1 VTTCFETA
9 RKIRNREISAVDV
22 VGKTLER
29 INLLEPKIGAYLQ
42 VTEKEAL
49 TKAREID
56 RKLAKGE
63 SVGPLAGV
71 PIAVKDNIVTKG
83 VQTTAA
89 SKILEGF
96 IPPYDATVVK
106 RLRSADTVI
115 VGKTNLDEFAMGSST
130 ENSGYKVT
138 RNPWD
143 IDRVPGG
150 SSGGSAAAVA
160 AEMCCAALGS
170 DTGGSIRQPASLC
183 GVVGLKPTYGLVSR
197 YGLIAFASS
206 LDQIGPI
213 TKDVRDAAIIL
224 NVISGRCENDSTSLD
239 VAAQDFAA
247 HVEEKIDGIRLGLPK
262 EYFAL
267 SADLEVTE
275 AVQAAA
281 KLYEKLGAKIKE
293 VSLPHTDAA
302 IATYYIIAN
311 AEASSN
317 LARYTGIH
325 YSNRQMHM
333 TKGED
338 SLFAQD
344 IIDGTRTLFGREV
357 KRRIMLGTFVLS
369 SGYYDAYYIKALKVQ
384 SLIYRDFEEVFK
396 EVDALITPTSP
407 TPAFRIGE
415 NIKDPLTMYL
425 CDVMTVGTNLAGIP
439 TISIPCGFSS
449 RGLPIGMQIIGNRLS
464 DDRILQI
471 ARAYERET
479 EFHKKKPRIDTDKAS
494 PAL

>member
-1 VTTCFETA
+1 MATCFEIA
-9 RKIRNREISAVDV
+9 RKIRNREVSAADV
-22 VGKTLER
+22 VRETLER
-29 INLLEPKIGAYLQ
+29 INLLEPEIDAYLL

-49 TKAREID
+49 TKAEEID

-63 SVGPLAGV
+63 TVGPLAGV
-71 PIAVKDNIVTKG
+71 PIAVKDNIVTKD

-96 IPPYDATVVK
+96 IPPYDATAVK
-106 RLRSADTVI
+106 RLRSADAVV

-160 AEMCCAALGS
+160 AEMCAAALGS
-170 DTGGSIRQPASLC
+170 DTGGSIRQPASFC

-213 TKDVRDAAIIL
+213 TKDVRDAAIIM
-224 NVISGRCENDSTSLD
+224 NIISGRCENDSTSLD
-239 VAAQDFAA
+239 VGAQDFTA
-247 HVEEKIDGIRLGLPK
+247 HIEEKIDGIRLGLPK

-267 SADLEVTE
+267 SADSEVAE

-281 KLYEKLGAKIKE
+281 KRYEKLGAKIKE

-325 YSNRQMHM
+325 YSNRQLHRAES
-333 TKGED
+333 ED

-344 IIDGTRTLFGREV
+344 IIDSTRTLFGREV

-384 SLIYRDFEEVFK
+384 LLIRRDFEEVFK
-396 EVDALITPTSP
+396 EVDALLTPTSP
-407 TPAFRIGE
+407 TPAFRVGE
-415 NIKDPLTMYL
+415 NIEDPLAMYL
-425 CDVMTVGTNLAGIP
+425 CDVMTVAVNLSGIP

-449 RGLPIGMQIIGNRLS
+449 GGLPIGMQIMGNRLS
-464 DDRILQI
+464 DAKILQV
-471 ARAYERET
+471 ARAFERET
-479 EFHKKKPRIDTDKAS
+479 EFHKTKPRINTDKHG
-494 PAL
+494 